1 MNISN
6 RPRSDKAFAEVLHK
20 WEIFMDPVP
29 AHDTILHHLA
39 TYNSPSCFSSYK
51 DGYVWID
58 EIDDNKK
65 TPFIDIV
72 LCHYNE
78 KTTIVGL
85 KKFVEEL
92 LFDYSLELE
101 EYLGIG
107 DTEECDYPDE
117 DTFLKAI
124 DYEKVIEMI
133 KICWERACLSEE
145 EYLKILVK

>member
-1 MNISN
+1 M
-6 RPRSDKAFAEVLHK
+6 RPRSDKAFAEVLYK

-72 LCHYNE
+72 LSHYKE
-78 KTTIVGL
+78 KTTTVGL

-101 EYLGIG
+101 EYL
-107 DTEECDYPDE
+107 D
-117 DTFLKAI
+117 
-124 DYEKVIEMI
+124 
-133 KICWERACLSEE
+133 
-145 EYLKILVK
+145 